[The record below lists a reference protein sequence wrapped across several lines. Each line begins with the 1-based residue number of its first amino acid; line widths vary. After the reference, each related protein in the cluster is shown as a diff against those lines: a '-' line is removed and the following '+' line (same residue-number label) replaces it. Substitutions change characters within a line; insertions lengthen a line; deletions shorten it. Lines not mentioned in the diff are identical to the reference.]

1 MFEAMPTRCRVS
13 GWRACFAVDA
23 AGKCLPTGSLGHG
36 RNCINARFAAQRPNS
51 FAPDRGYSSGALGA
65 LWGTPGYSWCT
76 LGYSGVLL
84 GCSGC
89 TLGYARVLLG
99 CSSGTLPCSDRTRS
113 RSPRAT
119 PTATLRSTRSRRR
132 RARRVYPR
140 GPTRSDGQRW
150 GQRARL
156 ARSLQHLRRDWA
168 FGWGARNRAQ
178 ARAGMP
184 GAVAESQE
192 GPAAAARCVGR
203 IPVGRSG
210 LATPPERV
218 SSCRSERSDVP
229 TGATLSGA
237 MRIGPARGGA
247 PARAAS
253 VS

>member
-1 MFEAMPTRCRVS
+1 VRVLTAQLMRQGHVCPRGPSRS
-13 GWRACFAVDA
+13 GRD
-23 AGKCLPTGSLGHG
+23 
-36 RNCINARFAAQRPNS
+36 CINARFAAQWPSS
-51 FAPDRGYSSGALGA
+51 FAPVRGHSLE
-65 LWGTPGYSWCT
+65 
-76 LGYSGVLL
+76 

-156 ARSLQHLRRDWA
+156 ARPLPHLRRDWA
-168 FGWGARNRAQ
+168 FGWGASNRAQ

-184 GAVAESQE
+184 DPVAEAQE
-192 GPAAAARCVGR
+192 GPAAAARCIGR

-237 MRIGPARGGA
+237 MRIGPAPG
-247 PARAAS
+247 RAS
-253 VS
+253 